1 MKVIIGLTFP
11 GELKDEAIICYICKH
26 YDIELS
32 ILEASFS
39 AYSGWAIL
47 GIEGKDEE
55 LKKVFDYLKGKS
67 INIQKIESVK

>member
-1 MKVIIGLTFP
+1 MNIIIGLTFP
-11 GELKDEAIICYICKH
+11 GELKDEAIICSLCRNYN
-26 YDIELS
+26 LQVS

-47 GIEGKDEE
+47 GISGEDNEAQKA
-55 LKKVFDYLKGKS
+55 FDYLRSKG